1 MSWPSHATAG
11 GLTIRADDLA
21 ARLPARAW
29 QQLSAGP
36 GAKGPRYYDWAWAG
50 LQGRAC
56 RWLLIRRNP
65 ATGKLAFYLCWAPR
79 AVPLATLVRVAGCR
93 WAIEEN
99 LQATKGQ
106 VGLDHYQVRGWEPWH
121 RFATLAMLALAFLAV
136 TAATTWPAPDP
147 DRPGSARTCAL
158 SMAEIRH
165 LLHPLLTRPPQ
176 QPPPCWPGP
185 PGGGDPRPAPA
196 APATIED
203 RPPPAPAPD
212 RRRPSL
218 PRHRE
223 RSARRDTGGRDQHRR
238 PSRQAAG
245 RRGHAAR

>member
-1 MSWPSHATAG
+1 
-11 GLTIRADDLA
+11 
-21 ARLPARAW
+21 
-29 QQLSAGP
+29 
-36 GAKGPRYYDWAWAG
+36 
-50 LQGRAC
+50 
-56 RWLLIRRNP
+56 
-65 ATGKLAFYLCWAPR
+65 
-79 AVPLATLVRVAGCR
+79 LVRVAGCR

-176 QPPPCWPGP
+176 QPATMLAWSAWRRRSQARARRSRYHRRQATTSAGPGP
-185 PGGGDPRPAPA
+185 PA
-196 APATIED
+196 AVPST
-203 RPPPAPAPD
+203 PP
-212 RRRPSL
+212 
-218 PRHRE
+218 
-223 RSARRDTGGRDQHRR
+223 
-238 PSRQAAG
+238 
-245 RRGHAAR
+245 